1 MSDNPEKDLNNF
13 DPHCL
18 HVKKHIPEIKNVEC
32 SVIHSGQAYLQCD
45 YVSPIVDIKE
55 SFVKF
60 KDTVKSIN

>member
-1 MSDNPEKDLNNF
+1 MKMSLY
-13 DPHCL
+13 
-18 HVKKHIPEIKNVEC
+18 IPEIKNIEC

-60 KDTVKSIN
+60 KDTVKSIK